1 MKKQLLLRLCAL
13 ITMFYVSITAFAG
26 FGENNLAPIAAP
38 RLFVVKGATDAKGT
52 FSCVNYGTNSVTSFR
67 YKATINDKVVEE
79 RDVKLAE
86 PIKAVDNVQIQVK
99 VPALNQMGDYQLVCE
114 ITLVNG
120 KPNEASRPFSTL
132 DITMV
137 TKVPTCRV
145 VFEDYTATWC
155 QYCPRATAIMEYL
168 TKKHPDDFIGI
179 AVHRSGDPM
188 SIEGYK
194 SPVVGRL
201 GLPYVWSS
209 RTEKIGG
216 NTGEES
222 YQRVKTRGAVMDIDV
237 KAQWDAS
244 GKAIK
249 VLSTTTFRAN
259 LPKANYA
266 LAYVVIEDGVHNANW
281 SQANSFNGQTEL
293 LVENK
298 EFGPFVKEDRV
309 VYGLKYNHVARTF
322 LGIDNGLAGS
332 LPNKVVA
339 DQAIKHE
346 ATFNGIGRSWTA
358 QNKSNLRV
366 VVMVIDNT
374 THNIANAARCQI
386 TPYGTTAI
394 SAANATAERVE
405 VARFNLNGQRL
416 SAPERGINIVKYS
429 DGTVEKVRVRQ

>member
-1 MKKQLLLRLCAL
+1 MKRQTFLRFCAL
-13 ITMFYVSITAFAG
+13 TALLCMQAYT
-26 FGENNLAPIAAP
+26 LVAADVYSLSVAKQP
-38 RLFVVKGATDAKGT
+38 RMTIKTGASGHKNTFVIN
-52 FSCVNYGTNSVTSFR
+52 NYGTIVQKNFH
-67 YKATINDKVVEE
+67 YKATMNGKVVEE
-79 RDVKLAE
+79 KDVKLAE
-86 PIKAVDNVQIQVK
+86 PIKAGDNGQIQVK
-99 VPALNQMGDYQLVCE
+99 VPALNQTGDYQLVCE

-120 KPNEASRPFSTL
+120 KPNTTTFSFSTL

-137 TKVPTCRV
+137 TKVPICRV

-179 AVHRSGDPM
+179 AVHQGDPM
-188 SIEGYK
+188 SIGGYK
-194 SPVVGRL
+194 SPVVGRI

-209 RTEKIGG
+209 RTEKVGG

-222 YQRVKTRGAVMDIDV
+222 YQKVKARGAVMDIDV

-249 VLSTTTFRAN
+249 VQSTTTFRTN

-281 SQANSFNGQTEL
+281 GQANAFNGETGL
-293 LVENK
+293 LAENK

-358 QNKSNLRV
+358 QNKNNLRV

-416 SAPERGINIVKYS
+416 SAPEKGINIVKYS
-429 DGTVEKVRVRQ
+429 DGTVEKVRVR

>member
-13 ITMFYVSITAFAG
+13 ITMFYVSMTAFAA
-26 FGENNLAPIAAP
+26 FGENKLAPIAAP
-38 RLFVVKGATDAKGT
+38 RLFVAKGATNAKGT
-52 FSCVNYGTNSVTSFR
+52 FTCVNYGSNSVTSYR
-67 YKATINDKVVEE
+67 YKTTMNGKVVEE
-79 RDVKLAE
+79 KDVKLAE
-86 PIKAVDNVQIQVK
+86 PINAGDYGQIQVN

-120 KPNEASRPFSTL
+120 KPNTTTFSSSTL

-145 VFEDYTATWC
+145 VFEGYTIMSC
-155 QYCPRATAIMEYL
+155 QHCPLATAIMEQL
-168 TKKHPDDFIGI
+168 SKKHPDDFIGI
-179 AVHRSGDPM
+179 AVHWGDRM
-188 SIEGYK
+188 SIGGYK
-194 SPVVGRL
+194 SPVVGSF
-201 GLPYVWSS
+201 GLPYVWAS
-209 RTEKIGG
+209 RKDKVGG
-216 NTGEES
+216 YTGEEY
-222 YQRVKTRGAVMDIDV
+222 YQGTKARGALMDIDV

-249 VLSTTTFRAN
+249 VQSTTTFRTN

-266 LAYVVIEDGVHNANW
+266 LAYVVIEDGVHNASWYQRNAF
-281 SQANSFNGQTEL
+281 SGDTDLLGINEEL
-293 LVENK
+293 DVFIK
-298 EFGPFVKEDRV
+298 GPGD

-386 TPYGTTAI
+386 TPYSTTAI
-394 SAANATAERVE
+394 SSANATAERVE

-416 SAPERGINIVKYS
+416 SAPEKGINIVKYN

>member
-13 ITMFYVSITAFAG
+13 ITMFYVSITAFAA

-38 RLFVVKGATDAKGT
+38 RLFVAKGATNAKGT
-52 FSCVNYGTNSVTSFR
+52 FSCVNYGSNSVTSFR
-67 YKATINDKVVEE
+67 YKTTMNGKVVEE
-79 RDVKLAE
+79 KDVKLAE
-86 PIKAVDNVQIQVK
+86 PIKAGDNGQVQVK
-99 VPALNQMGDYQLVCE
+99 VPALNQTGDYQLVCE

-120 KPNEASRPFSTL
+120 KPNTTTFSFSTL

-168 TKKHPDDFIGI
+168 TKKHPNDFIGI
-179 AVHRSGDPM
+179 AVHQGDPM
-188 SIEGYK
+188 SIGGYK
-194 SPVVGRL
+194 SPVVGRI

-222 YQRVKTRGAVMDIDV
+222 YQRVKARGAVMDIDV

-249 VLSTTTFRAN
+249 VQSTTTFRTN

-281 SQANSFNGQTEL
+281 GQANAFNGETGL
-293 LVENK
+293 LAENK

-358 QNKSNLRV
+358 QNKNNLRV

-386 TPYGTTAI
+386 TPYATTAI

-416 SAPERGINIVKYS
+416 SAPEKGINIVKYS

>member
-13 ITMFYVSITAFAG
+13 ITMFYVSITAFAA

-38 RLFVVKGATDAKGT
+38 RLFVAKGATNAKGT
-52 FSCVNYGTNSVTSFR
+52 FSCVNYGSNSVTSYR
-67 YKATINDKVVEE
+67 YKTTMNGKVVEE
-79 RDVKLAE
+79 KDVKLAE
-86 PIKAVDNVQIQVK
+86 PINAGDYGQIQVK

-120 KPNEASRPFSTL
+120 KPNTTTFSSSTL

-155 QYCPRATAIMEYL
+155 QFCPRATAIMEQL
-168 TKKHPDDFIGI
+168 SKKHPDDFIGI
-179 AVHRSGDPM
+179 AVHWGDKM
-188 SIEGYK
+188 SIGGYK
-194 SPVVGRL
+194 SPVVGSF

-209 RTEKIGG
+209 RNDKVNGY
-216 NTGEES
+216 TGEEY
-222 YQRVKTRGAVMDIDV
+222 YQGTKARGALMDIDV

-249 VLSTTTFRAN
+249 VQSTTTFRTN
-259 LPKANYA
+259 LPNANYA
-266 LAYVVIEDGVHNANW
+266 LAYVVIEDGVHNASW
-281 SQANSFNGQTEL
+281 YQANAFNGETGL
-293 LVENK
+293 LAENQ

-346 ATFNGIGRSWTA
+346 ATFNGIGESWTA
-358 QNKSNLRV
+358 QNKNNLRV

-394 SAANATAERVE
+394 SATKATAERVE

-416 SAPERGINIVKYS
+416 SAPENGINIVKYS